1 MSQAGAYIPSIGFSP
16 NKFTLHN
23 ASPEPLTFRW
33 AGLQFTLPAVDEVGK
48 SPALDADGQPIPGSL
63 VLQDGY
69 SVDRDGNLPAPGS
82 PPNWSAFDA
91 IRNVLGVDPNT
102 KQAIGVI
109 AKAGVSFLPN
119 TPSKDLIEKVREDG
133 KRRYAE
139 SQVEWAQYT
148 VSAYESRVA
157 AARAVGQTAAPAE
170 DASDPY
176 DTMEVLHVFSCEMVP
191 GVTEE
196 QIDTIAQ
203 QKLKALRLMPGA
215 EKAQVHV
222 LWPTAV
228 TSLGSTDFQI
238 VWTFPS
244 YSDWGKFWD
253 AYSDASPLA
262 KADDATEGKVE
273 CPNSVIWEAHRIVAA
288 K

>member
-63 VLQDGY
+63 ILQDGY

-102 KQAIGVI
+102 KQATGVM

-139 SQVEWAQYT
+139 SQVDWAQYT

-157 AARAVGQTAAPAE
+157 AARAVGQTAAPPDQDYAKAIQILKRHQARLAQDNKIE
-170 DASDPY
+170 
-176 DTMEVLHVFSCEMVP
+176 EIP
-191 GVTEE
+191 GDEE
-196 QIDTIAQ
+196 IR
-203 QKLKALRLMPGA
+203 LKAFIEAEAMEMAKEAAAGKDVDKAALA
-215 EKAQVHV
+215 EKLMQDPKVRAY
-222 LWPTAV
+222 
-228 TSLGSTDFQI
+228 LGRK
-238 VWTFPS
+238 
-244 YSDWGKFWD
+244 YSIRQRG
-253 AYSDASPLA
+253 YVGVPEVP
-262 KADDATEGKVE
+262 EGD
-273 CPNSVIWEAHRIVAA
+273 
-288 K
+288 